1 MRENFHHLC
10 VCYLSPTCRVLALIS
25 LCGCS
30 YWWQI
35 STNYLP
41 TDVIKGRTRSFSI
54 VIKAVLFRKP
64 RFLLPALCFHFS
76 SSHKNSLLKTY
87 LALKCETKM
96 SRTFTLGFEK
106 EKIMHVFHLKWVI
119 QRASAE
125 SNSVYYKVCK
135 PFRTTVTLSYIHLS
149 HQQLHHTFVQSL

>member
-1 MRENFHHLC
+1 MYEKINQARIHIQIYLIGHLHCLLINSDFCVHCVMRENFHHLC

-106 EKIMHVFHLKWVI
+106 EKIMHVFHLK
-119 QRASAE
+119 
-125 SNSVYYKVCK
+125 
-135 PFRTTVTLSYIHLS
+135 
-149 HQQLHHTFVQSL
+149 